1 MKEGIITAPLIYSLL
16 DYQKHSPVSGP
27 DSPWQTMHSLILR
40 RFSHREESSPG
51 SASDDISTG
60 TRLLFDSRGIE
71 VADLLSLLHVE
82 KAVESLEAMA
92 YPAAGGGAADGDGDP
107 IIQVDSE
114 DGYARTLLGLALK
127 VKTRKY

>member
-16 DYQKHSPVSGP
+16 DYQKSAPSDSP
-27 DSPWQTMHSLILR
+27 DSAWQTMHSLILR
-40 RFSHREESSPG
+40 RFSHRPGGSAASS

-60 TRLLFDSRGIE
+60 TRLLFASRGIE

-82 KAVESLEAMA
+82 RAVDSLEGMA
-92 YPAAGGGAADGDGDP
+92 YPGEGTRSGEP
-107 IIQVDSE
+107 IVEVDAQ